1 MAIMNMSLRDAADAY
16 RNRSQR
22 AEPSAEPL
30 RGNVRP
36 ESDVTSLIR
45 SRPVVRSPIATPP
58 AVATPH
64 PSDRWKT
71 SDEWKM
77 LAECGPNDTE
87 LFFSKDPVEKRAALA
102 ICGDCPVAKECLAE
116 AMSQER
122 GVDLHGRYGI
132 RGGTTPVE
140 RRELARARK
149 DGPVK
154 PR

>member
-1 MAIMNMSLRDAADAY
+1 MTIMNISLRDAADAY
-16 RNRSQR
+16 RNRSQPAGRGRGASR
-22 AEPSAEPL
+22 AERDGASQARSGPL
-30 RGNVRP
+30 VSGP
-36 ESDVTSLIR
+36 KA
-45 SRPVVRSPIATPP
+45 PPI
-58 AVATPH
+58 VGLTPH

-77 LAECGPNDTE
+77 LAECGPGDTE
-87 LFFSKDPVEKRAALA
+87 LFFSKDPMEKRAALA
-102 ICGDCPVAKECLAE
+102 ICADCPVVSECLAE

-140 RRELARARK
+140 RRELARSWK
-149 DGPVK
+149 DRPVT